1 MYGVLQMK
9 WLKRIA
15 EYYKDKKLAEQCGLT
30 VKDICEH
37 ESDGRVYWDNEKFL
51 APYRCIK
58 CGEFYR

>member
-1 MYGVLQMK
+1 MK